1 MRDVRLFRL
10 WLVSASIGV
19 ALLAA
24 SLSSA
29 AEPVAM
35 DAMTEKA
42 VFFDERLDFAIQVQ
56 NMPRLID
63 WLADNGFRR
72 LRSEALREWMQTK
85 IEAGAYGSVVVMPMG
100 LAPQSV
106 NLKPGKDATWYRYLK
121 AGGRAVW
128 IGNPPF
134 YLWKSIR
141 GEPATHDVPALDTLG
156 LSSGWGQPF
165 WGSNRKVTMTEH
177 GKAWG
182 LEVCGASV
190 TGYSADE
197 VSLVFSEYTTAQ
209 TGQRGA
215 ASWTLNFRPDMPWS
229 GLVHYHHGMDARND
243 AHLHDVWRL
252 AHYVGKSVAEIPKLP
267 KPWQP
272 PMPPAIEVVTMASG
286 LEGRTQFARGEKAQI
301 TCKPARAG
309 AFDNVRAHLIQ
320 DGCVLE
326 TLGGDT
332 KVTTALWPVSRPSH
346 AFRPNVSLV
355 SRRPAVGTAAG
366 SGTRAER
373 LAVAGD
379 TTVTLD
385 TAPYTFGDYLLRIE
399 AIKEGKPVAFQD
411 IDIGIRHVRPVDF
424 GWEVWT
430 GVPDNPYQARLVL
443 EDIRRCGM
451 DVYIGHSVRAMDW
464 LLRYHRRF
472 SERVHADPG
481 HGVTPDSHPHR
492 FIAGPDGEFRRW
504 GSGNIMFG
512 ISHPE
517 SLEEGRKQMIEKI
530 SPAAKHPAFNGIV
543 LTNDDYSSLHY
554 GVDYGKH
561 NLDRFKAMTGHDAP
575 TERPEREPGIVPD
588 DDPWLRWCLFTLKHV
603 SGGWNQMQKEAV
615 TSVRDDIRIGPI
627 PGGMQIPMIHMWP
640 AGQYPPLNFGD
651 WGHNLVACYY
661 YNSFWQ
667 PVTTNTCWTECG
679 RMGNRDLPT
688 WLMPDLM
695 RPLTSYTR
703 NNLFHLLAG
712 GVRGLSYFTHDS
724 RTREAWAE
732 MQRVTPMIWRIAP
745 VQRRIQPKGRR
756 IALLHSV
763 STDIFRQGNWL
774 MLPYAYA
781 NLIQAHYDVDIICEE
796 EVLDGICSN
805 YDAVLLYRTLY
816 LRQSVYDALV
826 RQAKDG
832 AHIYLDSSVPL
843 DIPGTKRLGVDL
855 GMGKLASKDLP
866 AAGAHLANPGPQDYG
881 YPDRIKAVGQ
891 ALREFI
897 QPPFECDDECLVAH
911 PFEYDGVSYVWYV
924 NALSG
929 EEYRMC
935 QNRLMALRTA
945 AAKQE
950 VIDWEKKELR
960 EHPTFEAKVRY
971 HELPGVPYDLWKGER
986 LETSAD
992 KDGTSM
998 SLSMDRFGGTLVAF
1012 YPSPIEQVAIEC
1024 PKQAEPMQ
1032 AVKVEVSVTGGAGPM
1047 PGTVPVEI
1055 ELLDPNGDRSPLSRI
1070 IGTEKGKCTFQWT
1083 PAENDLAGN
1092 WTITARECASGMHA
1106 DATIVVGD

>member
-1 MRDVRLFRL
+1 MH
-10 WLVSASIGV
+10 AV
-19 ALLAA
+19 ALLVA

-29 AEPVAM
+29 AEPVETVAL

-42 VFFDERLDFAIQVQ
+42 VFFDERLDFAVQVQ
-56 NMPRLID
+56 HMPRLID
-63 WLADNGFRR
+63 WLADNGFSR

-85 IEAGAYGSVVVMPMG
+85 IEANAYGSVVVMPMG
-100 LAPQSV
+100 LAPQSI
-106 NLKPGKDATWYRYLK
+106 NIKPPKEATWYRYLK
-121 AGGRAVW
+121 AGGRVVW
-128 IGNPPF
+128 IGNPP
-134 YLWKSIR
+134 YYVWRSVR
-141 GEPATHDVPALDTLG
+141 GEPATHAVPALDTLG

-165 WGSNRKVTMTEH
+165 WGSNRKVTMTEQ
-177 GKAWG
+177 GGAWG

-190 TGYSADE
+190 TGYNADE

-215 ASWTLNFRPDMPWS
+215 ASWTLNYRPDMPWS

-243 AHLHDVWRL
+243 AHLRDVWRL
-252 AHYVGKSVAEIPKLP
+252 AHYVGKSVTDIPQLP

-272 PMPPAIEVVTMASG
+272 PVPPAIEVGTMASD
-286 LEGRTQFARGEKAQI
+286 LEGRTQFARGEKVQI

-309 AFDNVRAHLIQ
+309 TFDNVRVHLVQ
-320 DGCVLE
+320 DDLVIE
-326 TLGGDT
+326 TL
-332 KVTTALWPVSRPSH
+332 
-346 AFRPNVSLV
+346 
-355 SRRPAVGTAAG
+355 
-366 SGTRAER
+366 
-373 LAVAGD
+373 AGD
-379 TTVTLD
+379 MTVTLD
-385 TAPYTFGDYLLRIE
+385 TGPYAFGDYLLRIE
-399 AIKEGKPVAFQD
+399 AIKDGKPVAFQD
-411 IDIGIRHVRPVDF
+411 IEIGIRHVRPVDF

-430 GVPDNPYQARLVL
+430 GVPENPHQAKLVL

-481 HGVTPDSHPHR
+481 RGVTPDSHPHR
-492 FIAGPDGEFRRW
+492 FIVGPDGEFRRW

-512 ISHPE
+512 TSHPE
-517 SLEEGRKQMIEKI
+517 SLDEGRKQMIEKI
-530 SPAAKHPAFNGIV
+530 TPASKHPAFNGMV

-588 DDPWLRWCLFTLKHV
+588 DDPWVQWCLFTLKHV

-615 TSVRDDIRIGPI
+615 TSVRNDIRIGPI

-640 AGQYPPLNFGD
+640 AGQYPPLNFGE

-667 PVTTNTCWTECG
+667 PVTTNTCWIECG
-679 RMGNRDLPT
+679 RMNNRDLPT

-745 VQRRIQPKGRR
+745 VQKRIQPNGRR

-763 STDIFRQGNWL
+763 TTDIFRQGNWL

-781 NLIQAHYDVDIICEE
+781 NLIQSHYDVDIICEE
-796 EVLDGICSN
+796 EVLDGICKK

-816 LRQSVYDALV
+816 LRQSVHDALV
-826 RQAKDG
+826 SQAKDG
-832 AHIYLDSSVPL
+832 ARIYLDSSVPL
-843 DIPGTKRLGVDL
+843 DIPGATRLGVDL
-855 GMGKLASKDLP
+855 GMRTLASKDLP
-866 AAGAHLANPGPQDYG
+866 PAGAHLANPGPQDYG
-881 YPDRIKAVGQ
+881 YHDRIRAVGQ
-891 ALREFI
+891 ALREYI
-897 QPPFECDDECLVAH
+897 QPPFECDDERLVAH
-911 PFEYDGVSYVWYV
+911 PFEYDGVKYVWYV

-950 VIDWEKKELR
+950 VVDWEKRELR
-960 EHPTFEAKVRY
+960 QHPTFEAKVRY
-971 HELPGVPYDLWKGER
+971 HEVPGVPYDLGRGER
-986 LETSAD
+986 LDTSAD
-992 KDGTSM
+992 KDGTSVT
-998 SLSMDRFGGTLVAF
+998 LSMDRFGGTLIAF
-1012 YPSPIEQVAIEC
+1012 YPTPIEQVTIAC
-1024 PKQAEPMQ
+1024 PTRAKPMQ
-1032 AVKVEVSVTGGAGPM
+1032 AVKVEVTVVGKSGPM

-1070 IGTEKGKCTFQWT
+1070 IGTEEGKCTFQWT
-1083 PAENDLAGN
+1083 PAVNDPAGQ
-1092 WTITARECASGMHA
+1092 WTITARECASSKQAITM
-1106 DATIVVGD
+1106 IVLGD